1 VKTEPL
7 TAFLTLLPSEHKH
20 LHLPMISS
28 VLIIELT
35 QICLF
40 ELSAAHCR
48 ALPEI
53 LSVDLAQ
60 VDFDKTWILLKEVE
74 FLLRG
79 APDIAIFNMFQ
90 NILKA
95 F

>member
-1 VKTEPL
+1 
-7 TAFLTLLPSEHKH
+7 
-20 LHLPMISS
+20 MISS

-90 NILKA
+90 NVLKA
-95 F
+95 SWNRISVKIRIKSK